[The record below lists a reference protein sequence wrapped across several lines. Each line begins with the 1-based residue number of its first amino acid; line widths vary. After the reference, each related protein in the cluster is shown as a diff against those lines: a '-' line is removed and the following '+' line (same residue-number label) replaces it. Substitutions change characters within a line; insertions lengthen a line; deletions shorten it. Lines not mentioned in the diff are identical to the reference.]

1 MKKLS
6 IFLIAFSVAVG
17 GCKKQLDVKNPN
29 EPTPDASANEQGI
42 ISLAQGG
49 VYINGFKTLKY
60 GDGVFG
66 LFWSGA
72 MGFHEMLGDVI
83 GVEAA
88 NAFCNQIGCPDK
100 VTLDNLSVV
109 INPNNPNK
117 WYTFLRN
124 TANQNDQQGSNF
136 IYYEWSYM
144 YNMIYACNSILDLIP
159 KVSFSGNGATK
170 AATMKAW
177 AHFWKGYAY
186 SHIGSI
192 YYAGLVNNSA
202 DGTTNGN
209 YVTKEAIITE
219 ANAQLD
225 NAITD
230 LGQATSAA
238 DYNAVIGKLI
248 PSFCQAG
255 LGNPPSTAEWI
266 RTINTLKARNILVNK
281 TVSTMTATEWNA
293 ILTLTNNGVQQGDN
307 IFTGRTTA
315 TGDFL
320 PASSSTVAFK
330 IQSSAPGG
338 ATYKLSERWVQDFN
352 PLDRRYLNN
361 VKSGTTWI
369 GNSDRGN
376 AFNTR
381 YTLWNGGNGYSG
393 TYVYANTSPGA
404 FELALASTYEEN
416 ALMKA
421 EATMFAASFS
431 PASIATAMGLIDAV
445 RTYMG
450 AFGSGLP
457 NATLITTQAP
467 ALLAL
472 YKERRVALA
481 FRGLSFYD
489 YRRLKIS
496 EPASGGGGRPG
507 CVVVANSGA
516 VNVNAFIEYGYLDY
530 WDVPDNELAYN
541 PNTGSTVTKNPKQ

>member
-6 IFLIAFSVAVG
+6 IFIIALTVAVG

-29 EPTPDASANEQGI
+29 EPTPDASTNEQGI

-100 VTLDNLSVV
+100 VTLDNSSVV

-117 WYTFLRN
+117 WYTFLRS

-136 IYYEWSYM
+136 IYYEWSFM
-144 YNMIYACNSILDLIP
+144 YNMISACNAILDLVP
-159 KVSFSGNGATK
+159 QVSFGGNAGTK
-170 AATMKAW
+170 AAALKAW

-192 YYAGLVNNSA
+192 YYAGLINNTSGA
-202 DGTTNGN
+202 TNGN

-225 NAITD
+225 NAIAD
-230 LGQATSAA
+230 LGAATSTP
-238 DYNAVIGKLI
+238 DYDAVIGKLI
-248 PSFCQAG
+248 PSFCQTG

-266 RTINTLKARNILVNK
+266 RTINTLKARNIIVNK
-281 TVSTMTATEWNA
+281 TVSAMTAADWNA
-293 ILTLTNNGVQQGDN
+293 ILTLTSNGVQQGDN
-307 IFTGRTTA
+307 IFTGRTTT

-320 PASSSTVAFK
+320 PASASTVAFK
-330 IQSSAPGG
+330 VQSSAPGG
-338 ATYKLSERWVQDFN
+338 ATYKLSERWVQDFK
-352 PLDRRYLNN
+352 PGDMRKSNN
-361 VKSGTTWI
+361 VLQGTTWI

-381 YTLWNGGNGYSG
+381 FTLINGGLGNGAY
-393 TYVYANTSPGA
+393 TYANTSPGA
-404 FELALASTYEEN
+404 FELPLASTYEEN
-416 ALMKA
+416 ALMRA
-421 EATMFAASFS
+421 EALILSGG
-431 PASIATAMGLIDAV
+431 SINTAMGLVDAV
-445 RTYMG
+445 RNYMG
-450 AFGSGLP
+450 AGLP
-457 NATLITTQAP
+457 AVQGVVTTQIP
-467 ALLAL
+467 ALGEV
-472 YKERRVALA
+472 YRERRIALA

-489 YRRLKIS
+489 YRRLKIN
-496 EPASGGGGRPG
+496 EPVSGGGGRPA
-507 CVVVANSGA
+507 CVVVDNSGF

-541 PNTGSTVTKNPKQ
+541 PNTGSTPTKNPKQ

>member
-6 IFLIAFSVAVG
+6 IFIIALSVAVG
-17 GCKKQLDVKNPN
+17 GCKKQLEVKNPN
-29 EPTPDASANEQGI
+29 EPTPAASTNEQGI
-42 ISLAQGG
+42 VSLAQGG
-49 VYINGFKTLKY
+49 IYINGFKTLKY

-88 NAFCNQIGCPDK
+88 NAFCNQIGCPNK
-100 VTLDNLSVV
+100 VTLDPPTSTVV
-109 INPNNPNK
+109 LNPNNPNT
-117 WYTFLRN
+117 WYAFARTV
-124 TANQNDQQGSNF
+124 NQNDQQGSNF
-136 IYYEWSYM
+136 SYYEWAYM
-144 YNMIYACNSILDLIP
+144 YNMIYACNSILDLLP
-159 KVSFSGNGATK
+159 MVSFGGNAATK
-170 AATMKAW
+170 AATLRAW

-192 YYAGLVNNSA
+192 YYAGLINNSS

-225 NAITD
+225 NAIAD
-230 LGQATSAA
+230 LGQATSAS
-238 DYNAVIGKLI
+238 DYDAIIGKLI
-248 PSFCQAG
+248 PSFCQTG
-255 LGNPPSTAEWI
+255 LGNPPSTAQWI

-281 TVSTMTATEWNA
+281 TVSSMTVADWNA

-307 IFTGRTTA
+307 IFTGRTTT

-320 PASSSTVAFK
+320 PASSSTVAMK
-330 IQSSAPGG
+330 VQSSAPGG
-338 ATYKLSERWVQDFN
+338 ATYKLSERWVQDFK
-352 PLDRRYLNN
+352 PGDLRKTNN
-361 VKSGTTWI
+361 VKTGATWI

-381 YTLWNGGNGYSG
+381 YTLYNGGNGISG

-416 ALMKA
+416 ALMRA
-421 EATMFAASFS
+421 EALIMSGG
-431 PASIATAMGLIDAV
+431 SINTAMGLVDAV

-450 AFGSGLP
+450 AGLLP
-457 NATLITTQAP
+457 VQGVVTTQVP
-467 ALLAL
+467 ALGEV
-472 YKERRVALA
+472 YRERRIALA

-489 YRRLKIS
+489 YRRLKIT
-496 EPASGGGGRPG
+496 EPVSGGGGRPG

-541 PNTGSTVTKNPKQ
+541 PNTGSTATKNPKQ

>member
-6 IFLIAFSVAVG
+6 ILLIAFTVAVSS
-17 GCKKQLDVKNPN
+17 CKKQLDVKNPN
-29 EPTPDASANEQGI
+29 EPTPSASTNEQGI

-49 VYINGFKTLKY
+49 VYINGFKSLKY

-88 NAFCNQIGCPDK
+88 NAFCNQIGCPNK
-100 VTLDNLSVV
+100 VTLDNSSIVL
-109 INPNNPNK
+109 NPNNPNT
-117 WYTFLRN
+117 WYAFARTV
-124 TANQNDQQGSNF
+124 NQNDQQGSNF
-136 IYYEWSYM
+136 SYYEWAYM
-144 YNMIYACNSILDLIP
+144 YNMIAACNSILDLLP
-159 KVSFSGNGATK
+159 KVSFGGNAATK
-170 AATMKAW
+170 TATLKAW

-192 YYAGLVNNSA
+192 YYAGLINNAA

-230 LGQATSAA
+230 LGQATSGA

-248 PSFCQAG
+248 PSFCQTG

-281 TVSTMTATEWNA
+281 VVSSMTVADWNA

-307 IFTGRTTA
+307 IFTGRTTT

-320 PASSSTVAFK
+320 PASSSTVAMK

-338 ATYKLSERWVQDFN
+338 ATYKLSERWVQDFK
-352 PLDRRYLNN
+352 PGDLRKANN
-361 VKSGTTWI
+361 VKTGTTWI

-381 YTLWNGGNGYSG
+381 YTLYNGGNGISG
-393 TYVYANTSPGA
+393 TYVYANTTPGA
-404 FELALASTYEEN
+404 FELPLASTYEEN
-416 ALMKA
+416 ALMRA
-421 EATMFAASFS
+421 EALIASGG
-431 PASIATAMGLIDAV
+431 SINAAMGLVDAV
-445 RTYMG
+445 RNYMG
-450 AFGSGLP
+450 AGLP
-457 NATLITTQAP
+457 AVQGVITTQVP
-467 ALLAL
+467 ALAEV
-472 YKERRVALA
+472 YRERRIALA

-489 YRRLKIS
+489 YRRLKIT
-496 EPASGGGGRPG
+496 EPVSGGGGRSG
-507 CVVVANSGA
+507 CVVVDNSGT
-516 VNVNAFIEYGYLDY
+516 VNTNAFIEYGYLDY

-541 PNTGSTVTKNPKQ
+541 PNTGSTPTKNPKQ

>member
-6 IFLIAFSVAVG
+6 IFLIALSIAAG
-17 GCKKQLDVKNPN
+17 GCKKQLEVKNPN
-29 EPTPDASANEQGI
+29 EPTPAASTNEQGI

-49 VYINGFKTLKY
+49 IYINGFKSLKY

-88 NAFCNQIGCPDK
+88 NAFCNQIGCPNK
-100 VTLDNLSVV
+100 VTLDPPTSTIVL
-109 INPNNPNK
+109 NPNNPNT
-117 WYTFLRN
+117 WYAFARTV
-124 TANQNDQQGSNF
+124 NQNDQQGSNF
-136 IYYEWSYM
+136 SYYEWAYM
-144 YNMIYACNSILDLIP
+144 YNMIYACNSILDLLP
-159 KVSFSGNGATK
+159 KVSFGGNAATK
-170 AATMKAW
+170 AATLRAW

-192 YYAGLVNNSA
+192 YYAGLINNSA

-225 NAITD
+225 NAISD
-230 LGQATSAA
+230 LGQATSAT
-238 DYNAVIGKLI
+238 DYDAVIGKLI
-248 PSFCQAG
+248 PSFCQTG
-255 LGNPPSTAEWI
+255 LGNPPSTAQWI

-281 TVSTMTATEWNA
+281 TVSSMTAADWNA

-307 IFTGRTTA
+307 IFTGRTTT

-320 PASSSTVAFK
+320 PASSSTVAMK
-330 IQSSAPGG
+330 VQSSAPGG
-338 ATYKLSERWVQDFN
+338 ATYKLSERWVQDFKAGD
-352 PLDRRYLNN
+352 LRRTNN
-361 VKSGTTWI
+361 VKSGATWI

-381 YTLWNGGNGYSG
+381 FTLYNGGNGISG

-416 ALMKA
+416 ALMRA
-421 EATMFAASFS
+421 EALIASGG
-431 PASIATAMGLIDAV
+431 SINTAMGLVDAV
-445 RTYMG
+445 RSYMG
-450 AFGSGLP
+450 AGLP
-457 NATLITTQAP
+457 AVQGVVTTQVP
-467 ALLAL
+467 ALAEV
-472 YKERRVALA
+472 YRERRIALA

-496 EPASGGGGRPG
+496 EPVSGGGGRPG
-507 CVVVANSGA
+507 CVVVANSGV
-516 VNVNAFIEYGYLDY
+516 VNTNAFIEYGYLDY

-541 PNTGSTVTKNPKQ
+541 PNTGSTATKNPKQ